1 MEGERAEVVRD
12 LRELARK
19 MRDVA
24 DAMWRLHMGVNV
36 DDHAVQM
43 TGAAAIADGWVL
55 GDVALETLTD
65 QGVRRYSMRQTD
77 LLKLRLADVTGVT
90 PQK

>member
-1 MEGERAEVVRD
+1 MRPERAEVVRD

-36 DDHAVQM
+36 DDHSVQM
-43 TGAAAIADGWVL
+43 TGAAAIADGWADGIEKES
-55 GDVALETLTD
+55 GDA
-65 QGVRRYSMRQTD
+65 G
-77 LLKLRLADVTGVT
+77 G
-90 PQK
+90 